1 MLGHHAVARMR
12 PGEARDWLLLE
23 TTGQWRGDVTVGLAG
38 PGCLLTR
45 PRSAQAWHSR
55 TLFANEYS
63 FRESCDCRPGA
74 GTYQLIPTLLGFAGK
89 HHL

>member
-23 TTGQWRGDVTVGLAG
+23 TTGQWRGRCDGG
-38 PGCLLTR
+38 PGWAHGCLLTR
-45 PRSAQAWHSR
+45 PRSGLAHSR

-63 FRESCDCRPGA
+63 FRESCDCRLGA